1 MATKHGKGV
10 AVLINGL
17 LMSAYLNNADISRT
31 CDTAED
37 TAFQDTFK
45 SYIAGLHDGSISLSG
60 MWDPAAN
67 ATDATLSALLGLDTT
82 IVSVLL
88 EGATVGG
95 RAKIAKVAQASYEQ
109 SAPVGDVVTAAA
121 EMPADG
127 GVWGGDVL
135 LAGAVVTATG
145 TGTSVN
151 NGVATTDGW
160 VANLHVT
167 AVDGT
172 PSIVFKLADSA
183 DDSSFADVSGGAF
196 AAATGISAQ
205 QISSGTG
212 TVRQYARAAYTLTG
226 STSLTAYLVLARR

>member
-1 MATKHGKGV
+1 MA
-10 AVLINGL
+10 AVS
-17 LMSAYLNNADISRT
+17 SADV
-31 CDTAED
+31 
-37 TAFQDTFK
+37 
-45 SYIAGLHDGSISLSG
+45 
-60 MWDPAAN
+60 
-67 ATDATLSALLGLDTT
+67 DAT
-82 IVSVLL
+82 
-88 EGATVGG
+88 
-95 RAKIAKVAQASYEQ
+95 
-109 SAPVGDVVTAAA
+109 AA